1 MISNISDKEI
11 RAIDWNLAYLK
22 GERPY
27 ACFSIDSIDHLEK
40 LFEEDKKKMCNH
52 DYQLSK
58 IEKDDKHVT
67 IKCCRCEHIEKH
79 VELVGFELK
88 EGEKDGL

>member
-1 MISNISDKEI
+1 MGIIPDKEI

-27 ACFSIDSIDHLEK
+27 PCLSIDGIDHLEK
-40 LFEEDKKKMCNH
+40 LFEEDNKKMGCDH

-58 IEKDDKHVT
+58 IEKDDKHVI
-67 IKCCRCEHIEKH
+67 IKCCKCKHIEEH
-79 VELVGFELK
+79 VEFLGIELK
-88 EGEKDGL
+88 EGEKDER